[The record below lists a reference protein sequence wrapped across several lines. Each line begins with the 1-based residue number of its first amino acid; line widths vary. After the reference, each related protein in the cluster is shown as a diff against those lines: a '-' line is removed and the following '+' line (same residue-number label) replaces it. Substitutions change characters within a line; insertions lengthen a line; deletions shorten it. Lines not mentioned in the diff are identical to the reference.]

1 MKMLRRVLALYVLA
15 GVAACGFTAC
25 DDDGTT
31 VAVPV
36 APILKE
42 VTLPG
47 EKDVVPGG
55 EIKISGL
62 GFSNDDT
69 VILIDESGR
78 EESIP
83 VSEVTDYHIKVI
95 IPVEAGGDYTIAIER
110 AGKRTVLNGTL
121 RVPLIVPLTDVVMP
135 SGAVAR
141 GGKISIQGKGFAQG
155 DKAVMYSDF
164 YPAGVEFRA
173 ALTLTPEG
181 VEFAVPDNTYGV
193 NSVIIERG
201 DRKSNIGTITVA
213 TEVGDKIGGGVV
225 YWVDANKA
233 HGFIVNMTNI
243 GSGVDKFGPERDLS
257 DKVAFGSDMGT
268 GKDNT
273 DKYIAKYES
282 LIAANGW
289 PEWVGVKCAAQ
300 IARENSATA
309 PEGTY
314 TDWFLPSRQELIE
327 VFKLKKFLIE
337 KGVSIAPNNY
347 WTSTEDQG
355 WSAFYVNF
363 YEDTNLISEICSKS
377 SWAIGVLPV
386 RSY

>member
-1 MKMLRRVLALYVLA
+1 MLPRVLALYVLA
-15 GVAACGFTAC
+15 GVAACGLNAC
-25 DDDGTT
+25 DDDDTA

-47 EKDVVPGG
+47 EKDIVPGG
-55 EIKISGL
+55 EIRIQGL
-62 GFSNDDT
+62 GFSSEDN
-69 VILIDESGR
+69 VILIDASGK

-95 IPVEAGGDYTIAIER
+95 IPVSAGGDYKVAIER
-110 AGKRTVLNGTL
+110 AGKRTVLSGTL
-121 RVPLIVPLTDVVMP
+121 RVPMIVPLTDVVLP
-135 SGAVAR
+135 AAAIAR
-141 GGKISIQGKGFAQG
+141 DGKVSIQGKGFAQG
-155 DKAVMYSDF
+155 DKAVLFSGF
-164 YPAGVEFRA
+164 YPAGVEFEA
-173 ALTLTPEG
+173 PLTLTPEG
-181 VEFAVPDNTYGV
+181 AEFTLPANTYGV

-201 DRKSNIGTITVA
+201 DRKSNIGTVTIA
-213 TEVGDKIGGGVV
+213 TNVGDRLGGGVV
-225 YWVDANKA
+225 YWVDGNKA

-243 GSGVDKFGPERDLS
+243 GSGTDQFGPERDLS

-273 DKYIAKYES
+273 DKYVAKYES
-282 LIAANGW
+282 LVEANGW
-289 PEWVGVKCAAQ
+289 PEWVGVRVTAQ
-300 IARENSATA
+300 IARDNSATA
-309 PEGTY
+309 PEGVY

-327 VFKLKKFLIE
+327 VFRVKKLLAE

-363 YEDTNLISEICSKS
+363 YEETNLISEICSKS
-377 SWAIGVLPV
+377 GWKIGVLPV